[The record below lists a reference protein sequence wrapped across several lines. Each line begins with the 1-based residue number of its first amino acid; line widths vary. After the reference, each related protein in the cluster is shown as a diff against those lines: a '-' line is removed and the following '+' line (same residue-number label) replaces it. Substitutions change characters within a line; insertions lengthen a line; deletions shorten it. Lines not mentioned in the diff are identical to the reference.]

1 MEWNKKRIRLFL
13 GVMMMYAFIAMALF
27 IRFYIGVAVMLGATT
42 AFLGLF
48 SVWYMWLPNIMLIS
62 LIYVLLTKVF
72 KYEKG
77 EKKK

>member
-1 MEWNKKRIRLFL
+1 MEWNQKRIRLFL
-13 GVMMMYAFIAMALF
+13 GIMMMYAFIAMALF
-27 IRFYIGVAVMLGATT
+27 IRFYIGIVVILGSTT
-42 AFLGLF
+42 AILGLF

>member
-1 MEWNKKRIRLFL
+1 
-13 GVMMMYAFIAMALF
+13 MMYAFIAMALF